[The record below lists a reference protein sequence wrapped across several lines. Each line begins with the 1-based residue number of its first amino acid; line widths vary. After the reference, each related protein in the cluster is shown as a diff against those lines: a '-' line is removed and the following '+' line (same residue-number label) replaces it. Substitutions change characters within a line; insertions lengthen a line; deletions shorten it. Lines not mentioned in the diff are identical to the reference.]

1 MSDQPLHFFI
11 AGIMQ
16 GSMRDLTLHDQSY
29 RVELCRRLQEYFPQC
44 RVYDPFANHSNS
56 VTYDDQKGRETFLK
70 HNKMCGTQIDVLIAF
85 APEASMGTAIEMW
98 EAYKNG
104 AVVISISPLRLNWA
118 IKFLSDVICEDLAE
132 FFGVLQNGTIQKL
145 LDDSKNRRNKP
156 FD

>member
-1 MSDQPLHFFI
+1 MSDQPLQFFI

-29 RVELCRRLQEYFPQC
+29 RTELCRRLQEYFPQC
-44 RVYDPFANHSNS
+44 RIYDPFANHSNS
-56 VTYDDQKGRETFLK
+56 VTYDDEKGRETFLR
-70 HNKMCGTQIDVLIAF
+70 HNKMCGTEVDVLIAF

-104 AVVISISPLRLNWA
+104 AVVITISPLRLNWA

-132 FFGVLQNGTIQKL
+132 FFDLLQNGTLLKRLTNIKKLRNQL
-145 LDDSKNRRNKP
+145 LD
-156 FD
+156 